1 MSEFTKEEVT
11 NVLVLIEAGARALS
25 SQNKLDQAS
34 VILATADGLSKKL
47 SEALLPKEVKAE

>member
-11 NVLVLIEAGARALS
+11 NVLVLIENGARALA

-34 VILATADGLSKKL
+34 AILATADALSKKL
-47 SEALLPKEVKAE
+47 ITLIPQESE

>member
-34 VILATADGLSKKL
+34 AILATADTLSKKL

>member
-11 NVLVLIEAGARALS
+11 NVLVLVEAGARALS

-34 VILATADGLSKKL
+34 AILAAADMLSKKL
-47 SEALLPKEVKAE
+47 IEALTPKEVE

>member
-11 NVLVLIEAGARALS
+11 NVLVLIETGARALS

-34 VILATADGLSKKL
+34 AILAAADALSKKL
-47 SEALLPKEVKAE
+47 SEALLPKEAE